1 MEATVIISP
10 SGLPSECYR
19 DTELRMC
26 SAVVAECLTVAF
38 TVCSFPVAAVTNY
51 HKRGTLK
58 EQKSGL
64 FEVHHQFPGPHSL
77 QPISCLLQ
85 LLVAANIPLLAATSL
100 QSLLL
105 SS

>member
-64 FEVHHQFPGPHSL
+64 SKFIISSL
-77 QPISCLLQ
+77 GLTPS
-85 LLVAANIPLLAATSL
+85 NPSLA
-100 QSLLL
+100 
-105 SS
+105 SSSF